1 LKKNEKKILTKEYKF
16 GNIVIVNK
24 DEDTKKR
31 KANKMLRKRQKVNTR
46 RKKDKEYKRIRF
58 KISIKII

>member
-1 LKKNEKKILTKEYKF
+1 MRRFLKKNEKKILTKEYKF

-31 KANKMLRKRQKVNTR
+31 KANKMLRKD
-46 RKKDKEYKRIRF
+46 KKGEKNIER
-58 KISIKII
+58 